1 MRIIVPG
8 TIMRTRVE
16 TEFDSMDPH
25 RNDVFYVPAR
35 TNVLVVSV
43 WTGTL
48 SNATKNHWVEVLWDG
63 LKGFVYAPDLEA
75 IDAVSE

>member
-8 TIMRTRVE
+8 TIMRTRIE
-16 TEFDSMDPH
+16 TEFDPMIPDY
-25 RNDVFYVPAR
+25 NVMFYVPAHV
-35 TNVLVVSV
+35 NVLIVSV

-63 LKGFVYAPDLEA
+63 RKGFVYAPDLED
-75 IDAVSE
+75 IDAVAE